1 MGNARI
7 NKVELHDLT
16 LGYGKR
22 ILLSHANLGFGWG
35 EFTALVG
42 RNGAGKSTLLRAI
55 VGLERPQGGYITLDG
70 RRMERLTRAEIAS
83 HVSFV
88 STEHVR
94 VAGLQVAD
102 LVALGRAPYTGW
114 LGRMSDNDK
123 EAVEKALALV
133 GMSDFADKRLDNLSD
148 GERQRIMLARALAQD
163 TPVILLDEP
172 TAFLDVPNK
181 YEICRLLQR
190 LAHKEGKCIVF
201 STHDLDIALKFCDT
215 VALIAD
221 GSAHYGTTDTLS
233 ETGILQKLFGNITL

>member
-1 MGNARI
+1 MTGRI
-7 NKVELHDLT
+7 NTVELHDLT

-22 ILLSHANLGFGWG
+22 RLLEHINLGFGWG
-35 EFTALVG
+35 EFTALIG

-55 VGLERPQGGYITLDG
+55 VGLERPIGGYITLDG
-70 RRMERLTRAEIAS
+70 RRMERLSRAEIAS

-88 STEHVR
+88 STEHIR
-94 VAGLQVAD
+94 IAGLRVAD

-114 LGRMSDNDK
+114 LGRMSSDDTK
-123 EAVEKALALV
+123 AVSKALELV
-133 GMSDFADKRLDNLSD
+133 GMSDFTDKRLDNLSD

-181 YEICRLLQR
+181 YEICRLLQQ
-190 LAHKEGKCIVF
+190 LSHNEGKCIVF
-201 STHDLDIALKFCDT
+201 STHDLDIALKTCDT

-221 GSAHYGTTDTLS
+221 STAYYGTTDTLS
-233 ETGILQKLFGNITL
+233 ETGIIRRLFGDL